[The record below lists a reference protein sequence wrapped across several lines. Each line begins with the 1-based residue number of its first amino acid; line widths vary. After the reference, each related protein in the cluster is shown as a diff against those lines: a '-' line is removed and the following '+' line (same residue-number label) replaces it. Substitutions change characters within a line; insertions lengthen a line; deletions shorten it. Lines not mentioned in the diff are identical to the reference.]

1 MAADGYQLDWLAA
14 EASGGSRAQLQAL
27 LQDLQRRHAIRG
39 QQVLELGSGLGGNL
53 ALFLPGNQVQGIEA
67 LAAAAQRASQDG
79 IPTLVADIGAAP
91 LPWPD
96 ASWDWLLMLDVAEH
110 LLHPAQALREARRL
124 VRPGGRLVLNLPN
137 HFDWRGRWRVLRGA
151 GIDSRGWFPGQ
162 PVWRYPHLRF
172 FRHADVLALL
182 AETGWQPLHDLS
194 PRQSTLPWAR
204 HWPGL
209 AARLTARWP
218 DLAAS
223 GFLLVAAP
231 VGGEGRG
238 GATVDLQPMPEPAPG
253 TPD

>member
-14 EASGGSRAQLQAL
+14 EVSGGSRTHLQAL
-27 LQDLQRRHAIRG
+27 LQALQRQHGICG
-39 QQVLELGSGLGGNL
+39 QRVLELGSGLGGNL
-53 ALFLPGNQVQGIEA
+53 ALWQAGNQVQGVEA
-67 LAAAAQRASQDG
+67 LAAAAVQATQAG
-79 IPTLVADIGAAP
+79 VPTLVGDIGAVP

-96 ASWDWLLMLDVAEH
+96 ASWDWLLLLDVAEH
-110 LLHPAQALREARRL
+110 LPHPDQALREARRL

-151 GIDSRGWFPGQ
+151 GIDSRGWFPAQ
-162 PVWRYPHLRF
+162 PVWCYPHLRF

-182 AETGWQPLHDLS
+182 AQTGWRPLQDLS

-231 VGGEGRG
+231 VGGDGTDQAAADAPHPTRS
-238 GATVDLQPMPEPAPG
+238 APG
-253 TPD
+253 HPR

>member
-1 MAADGYQLDWLAA
+1 MAADCYQLNWLTA
-14 EASGGSRAQLQAL
+14 EVASGSRAHLQAL
-27 LQDLQRRHAIRG
+27 LRDLQQDHGICG

-53 ALFLPGNQVQGIEA
+53 ALLRPGNQVQGVEA
-67 LAAAAQRASQDG
+67 LAAAALQATQAG

-96 ASWDWLLMLDVAEH
+96 ASWDWLLLLDVAEH

-137 HFDWRGRWRVLRGA
+137 HFDWRGRWQVLRGA
-151 GIDSRGWFPGQ
+151 GIDSRGWFPEQ

-182 AETGWQPLHDLS
+182 AHTGWRPVHDLS
-194 PRQSTLPWAR
+194 PRQSTLPLAR

-231 VGGEGRG
+231 DGLDPGGQMPG
-238 GATVDLQPMPEPAPG
+238 GGQHVHQPAPG
-253 TPD
+253 GPG